1 MKQKNIFIK
10 EENGMKLI
18 INIIDEKEEK
28 SDTEVTI
35 NCNLSDSI
43 RIFDDSCPGWTKY
56 PEYNLMYLRT
66 QERYA
71 NEMLNHKGY
80 LFLNDIYK
88 MMDLNVSKAGQ
99 IIGWI
104 KGEGK
109 FVDFGLNSKINER
122 FRNGEINTATLEFN
136 VDEEILSKL

>member
-10 EENGMKLI
+10 EENDMRLI

-43 RIFDDSCPGWTKY
+43 RIFDDSCLSWTKD

-88 MMDLNVSKAGQ
+88 MMGMDLSKAGQ
-99 IIGWI
+99 VVGWI

-122 FRNGEINTATLEFN
+122 FRDGEINTATLEFN
-136 VDEEILSKL
+136 VYGEILSKL